1 MPLSW
6 LYDSFWLYEKTDEYY
21 EDGGENGMAQ
31 VVLIGVYFLFIYK
44 IILFLVMWKA
54 SLNF

>member
-1 MPLSW
+1 MPLSQ
-6 LYDSFWLYEKTDEYY
+6 LYDGFWLYEKTSEYY

-31 VVLIGVYFLFIYK
+31 VVLITVYFLFVYK